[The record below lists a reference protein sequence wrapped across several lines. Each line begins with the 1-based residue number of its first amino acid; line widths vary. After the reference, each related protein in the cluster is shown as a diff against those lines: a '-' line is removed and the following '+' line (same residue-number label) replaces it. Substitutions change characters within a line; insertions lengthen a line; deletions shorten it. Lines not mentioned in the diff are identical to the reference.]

1 MAKEYFTAKVAE
13 TQDPAFG
20 FYDFCVKKG
29 LPDGSP
35 SHGNDYTMPCACMAV
50 ATFRKPAMFAPAT

>member
-29 LPDGSP
+29 AAGWQPQS
-35 SHGNDYTMPCACMAV
+35 
-50 ATFRKPAMFAPAT
+50 RK